1 MAASID
7 LDLISYRRRPS
18 WNFAESPKFG
28 NSGLFISAPRAPTAK
43 KFICSESVDQWH
55 SNAPQLV
62 HFGQVLGKLNFSP
75 VPPSPVA
82 NMRRKKKILHI
93 RNLWTRPVNIR
104 WRLLKSSTRGPQGRH
119 RSKNGASNL
128 LLSAPW

>member
-1 MAASID
+1 MRELVYTSAHAQTEVTSRFKMAAPID

-28 NSGLFISAPRAPTAK
+28 NSGLHISAPRAPTAK
-43 KFICSESVDQWH
+43 KLIYSESVDQWD

-82 NMRRKKKILHI
+82 NIRRKKK
-93 RNLWTRPVNIR
+93 NLTYSESVDPACQYQMAFVKI
-104 WRLLKSSTRGPQGRH
+104 PH
-119 RSKNGASNL
+119 
-128 LLSAPW
+128 